1 MPPWGVFARPLP
13 SAVHGVLDIPRPLV
27 SGSSRTAV
35 GAVIGVCFAVVA
47 LCLTEAG
54 RSTGIE
60 RASMIVFAI
69 IALVAGLHEAFA

>member
-1 MPPWGVFARPLP
+1 MPPWGVFAHPLP
-13 SAVHGVLDIPRPLV
+13 SAVHGVLDCPRRLGRDLP
-27 SGSSRTAV
+27 RTAV
-35 GAVIGVCFAVVA
+35 DAVIGVCFAVTA

-69 IALVAGLHEAFA
+69 IALVAGLNEAFA